1 MAYEYKQC
9 DTVSVA
15 IEAPLAFASST
26 ASLRRHKHTDDDTSL
41 EE

>member
-15 IEAPLAFASST
+15 IEAPLAFAWS
-26 ASLRRHKHTDDDTSL
+26 K
-41 EE
+41 